1 MKIERKTLVE
11 IRFELA
17 KSSNDDAQRL
27 LDELDSIL
35 FDELC
40 EVVGAVVNADEAAL
54 GETLDRAVEDMSTK
68 ELVESGPAIQHK
80 SDCAVNDE
88 PAWPASECD
97 CQDCNLPELGGIEE
111 EDKPIDR
118 TKPVPGGCRRQNP

>member
-1 MKIERKTLVE
+1 MKIERRTLVE

-40 EVVGAVVNADEAAL
+40 EVVDVVMKDDEAAL
-54 GETLDRAVEDMSTK
+54 GETLDRAVEDMTTK
-68 ELVESGPAIQHK
+68 ELIEGPAIQ
-80 SDCAVNDE
+80 
-88 PAWPASECD
+88 SE
-97 CQDCNLPELGGIEE
+97 LESSEE
-111 EDKPIDR
+111 EIKEEGEPIDR
-118 TKPVPGGCRRQNP
+118 TKPVPGGY